1 MERRSSHARFPWLA
15 FAALVLGNALL
26 ALGPW
31 AVREADSGSVSAGF
45 WRLALAL
52 PLLLLIA
59 RISGERLSAIPRRS
73 ILWVALAGV
82 FFALDLSSWHVG
94 IEFTRLGNATLFG
107 NSGSLVLMVWGFF
120 LLRRWPRIR
129 EAAALLFAAGGIA
142 ILLGRSLD
150 VSAATLGGDML
161 CMLAGLLYAFYLII
175 LQRARSNIGPWGILL
190 IASIA
195 GLPVTAGIA
204 ALRGEPFWPQ
214 DWTPVIA
221 LALSSQVIGQGLLV
235 YSLGYFRPLV
245 IGLAL
250 LTQTAVAVLAGWVV
264 FGETLGLQDSLG
276 MVLLAVAL
284 VLARAEQGEKPAIP
298 PADRSLQ
305 EA

>member
-73 ILWVALAGV
+73 ILWVVLAGV

-107 NSGSLVLMVWGFF
+107 NSGSLVLMVWGFS
-120 LLRRWPRIR
+120 LLRRWPRMR

-142 ILLGRSLD
+142 ILLGRSFE

-250 LTQTAVAVLAGWVV
+250 LTQTAVAVLAGWIV

-276 MVLLAVAL
+276 MVLLAAAL

-298 PADRSLQ
+298 PADHSRQ